1 MLSKSLIKNEY
12 LLAFALYLAAIA
24 LFYFPVVFCNKSL
37 QPSLYSPYGV
47 TQSWPYGYEG
57 RTPENT
63 FHIDLATP
71 AFYEW
76 PVNKLIGDIYKR
88 GELPL
93 WNPYQAAGTPLA
105 AQYSTRAF
113 FPYQIIENIS
123 PVWTWDYFIL
133 GRLLIAGFFTFLFLR
148 AFGLSFSPSFLGGLF
163 YMFSGAFTWF
173 INLEQFTNVAMMV
186 PVYMLTIERLL
197 KRQRLRDMA
206 FAGVSTGIVLLAG
219 QPE

>member
-113 FPYQIIENIS
+113 FPYQILENIS
-123 PVWTWDYFIL
+123 PPWSWDYFIL
-133 GRLLIAGFFTFLFLR
+133 GRLWIAGFFTSLFLR
-148 AFGLSFSPSFLGGLF
+148 ALRLSPPSAFLGGVF
-163 YMFSGAFTWF
+163 YMLSGSLVWF
-173 INLEQFTNVAMMV
+173 INLEQMANGAMV
-186 PVYMLTIERLL
+186 LPVRKSRI
-197 KRQRLRDMA
+197 KMA
-206 FAGVSTGIVLLAG
+206 GTRKPFSLPKISGVSFALQLLAG